1 VRRRYKRAQARQVRI
16 WLEMG
21 DGRLRGAVEDGGK
34 GFDLE
39 AVQRSSADGRGLG
52 LLGGSLHIETAPGQG
67 TRVFMDLPTG
77 LLSGERAEETVA
89 DG

>member
-1 VRRRYKRAQARQVRI
+1 MRI
-16 WLEMG
+16 WLETQ

-39 AVQRSSADGRGLG
+39 AVQRSSADGRGVGLLG
-52 LLGGSLHIETAPGQG
+52 KQERVELLGGSLHIETAPGQG
-67 TRVFMDLPTG
+67 TRVFMELPTG

-89 DG
+89 NG